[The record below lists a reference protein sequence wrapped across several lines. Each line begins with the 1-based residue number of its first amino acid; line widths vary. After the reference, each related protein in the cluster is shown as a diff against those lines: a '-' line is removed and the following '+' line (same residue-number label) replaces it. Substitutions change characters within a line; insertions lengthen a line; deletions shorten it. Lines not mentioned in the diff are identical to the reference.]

1 MNTTQMQQ
9 IQAEGAALTAL
20 NGDAQGEGSTEQK
33 GSTAK
38 RVSLLI
44 LALFVV
50 ALSAVFP
57 YGIGLAVVA
66 GVIALVG
73 ALIGVGFATY
83 TLLKELL
90 GKTAT
95 FGYAPATAYMAG
107 KKMKKKKTEEGS
119 NTKENN

>member
-1 MNTTQMQQ
+1 MATTQMHQ
-9 IQAEGAALTAL
+9 IQSEGATMSARAG
-20 NGDAQGEGSTEQK
+20 NEGEGTTGRKS
-33 GSTAK
+33 STAK

-66 GVIALVG
+66 GVIALFG
-73 ALIGVGFATY
+73 AVIGVGFATY
-83 TLLKELL
+83 TLLRELL

-107 KKMKKKKTEEGS
+107 KKMKKKKTDES
-119 NTKENN
+119 SPTKENN